1 MIHMKKNKEK
11 DYFLPIVTIV
21 GLFVLTLLLLA
32 STMDVP
38 NAKVGGP
45 KAYTGRSH
53 VLAIDQPVID
63 RVKVLSIAL
72 DQPSFIVVQKM
83 SGGMPGNII
92 GVMPLFQRG
101 LYSSRYIPVTEK
113 VSEKEQLHIM
123 IYRDNGDGVFTA
135 PGNGITNADL
145 EDGISSFIY
154 GL

>member
-1 MIHMKKNKEK
+1 MINMKKDKEK
-11 DYFLPIVTIV
+11 DYFLPIIAIG
-21 GLFVLTLLLLA
+21 GLFILTLLLIA
-32 STMDVP
+32 TTMETPKV
-38 NAKVGGP
+38 KVGGP
-45 KAYTGRSH
+45 KVYAGRTH
-53 VLAIDQPVID
+53 VLAIDQPVVD

-113 VSEKEQLHIM
+113 VSEREQLHVM
-123 IYRDNGDGVFTA
+123 IYKDNGDGVFTA
-135 PGNGITNADL
+135 PGKDVANPDF